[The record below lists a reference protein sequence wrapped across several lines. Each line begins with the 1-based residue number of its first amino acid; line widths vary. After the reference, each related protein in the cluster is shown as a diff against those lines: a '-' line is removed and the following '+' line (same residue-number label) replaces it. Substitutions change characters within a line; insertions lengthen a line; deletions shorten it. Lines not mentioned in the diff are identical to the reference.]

1 MSTDRSDRSEER
13 EKIRARADAHTWTSA
28 SVGRECV
35 VLIEPDEAEAGR
47 VEAELTARGVR
58 VLTFATPWRALAHLG
73 AEPAAVVVV
82 SAGLGPLLLGEIV
95 EAIRDET
102 DHLALI
108 AYSPADTETIG
119 PAVAAG
125 GRPVVVLPYDS
136 SELIRVIGAVLPS
149 LPPPTEVQ
157 IGRLSVVPEWHDAS
171 VDGAGLD
178 LSPLEFRVLVELVR
192 RGGRAAT
199 RDALVAAAWDVVPNQ
214 PSNLL
219 TAAVKRVRHKFEAAG
234 VGNAV
239 ETVRGVGYRLNT
251 QTLGSRDQAG
261 KTPIS
266 AMSRSTRIE
275 ISSTIRRTS

>member
-1 MSTDRSDRSEER
+1 MSADRSGER
-13 EKIRARADAHTWTSA
+13 EKIRARADARTWASA
-28 SVGRECV
+28 TIGRECV

-47 VEAELTARGVR
+47 VKAELTARGVR

-73 AEPAAVVVV
+73 FEPAAVVVV
-82 SAGLGPLLLGEIV
+82 SVRLGALLLGEIV

-102 DHLALI
+102 DHLVLV
-108 AYSPADTETIG
+108 AYSPNDTETIG

-125 GRPVVVLPYDS
+125 GRPLVVLPYDT

-149 LPPPTEVQ
+149 LPPPTEVK
-157 IGRLSVVPEWHDAS
+157 IGRLSVVPEWQDAS

-199 RDALVAAAWDVVPNQ
+199 RDALVAAAWDVIPNQ

-219 TAAVKRVRHKFEAAG
+219 TAAVKRVRHKFEVLG
-234 VGNAV
+234 IRNAV

-251 QTLGSRDQAG
+251 QTLVPRDQAR

>member
-1 MSTDRSDRSEER
+1 MSTDRSEER
-13 EKIRARADAHTWTSA
+13 EKIRARADARTWTSA
-28 SVGRECV
+28 SAGRECV

-47 VEAELTARGVR
+47 VETELTARGVR

-82 SAGLGPLLLGEIV
+82 SARLGALLLGEIV

-102 DHLALI
+102 DHLVLI
-108 AYSPADTETIG
+108 AYSPDDTETVG

-125 GRPVVVLPYDS
+125 GRPLVVLPYDAG
-136 SELIRVIGAVLPS
+136 ELIRVIGAVLPS
-149 LPPPTEVQ
+149 LPPPTEVK
-157 IGRLSVVPEWHDAS
+157 IGRLSVVPEWQDAS
-171 VDGAGLD
+171 VEGASLD
-178 LSPLEFRVLVELVR
+178 LSPLEFRILVELVR
-192 RGGRAAT
+192 RGGRAAA
-199 RDALVAAAWDVVPNQ
+199 REALVAAAWDVVPNH
-214 PSNLL
+214 PGNLL
-219 TAAVKRVRHKFEAAG
+219 TAAVKRVRRKFEAVG
-234 VGNAV
+234 VRDAV

-251 QTLGSRDQAG
+251 QALVSGDQPR

>member
-1 MSTDRSDRSEER
+1 MSTDRSEEH
-13 EKIRARADAHTWTSA
+13 EKIRARADARMWASA
-28 SVGRECV
+28 TIGRECV
-35 VLIEPDEAEAGR
+35 VLIDPDEAEADR
-47 VEAELTARGVR
+47 VATELTARGVR

-82 SAGLGPLLLGEIV
+82 SAGLGALLLGEIV

-102 DHLALI
+102 DHLVLI
-108 AYSPADTETIG
+108 AYSPDDTETIG

-125 GRPVVVLPYDS
+125 GRPLVVLPYDAG
-136 SELIRVIGAVLPS
+136 ELIRVIGAVLPS
-149 LPPPTEVQ
+149 LPPPTEVT
-157 IGRLSVVPEWHDAS
+157 IGRLSVVPEWQDAS
-171 VDGAGLD
+171 VDGTGLD
-178 LSPLEFRVLVELVR
+178 LSPLEFRVLAELVR

-219 TAAVKRVRHKFEAAG
+219 TAAVKRVRHKLET
-234 VGNAV
+234 VGIRNAV

-251 QTLGSRDQAG
+251 QALESRDQAR

>member
-1 MSTDRSDRSEER
+1 MSTDRSEER
-13 EKIRARADAHTWTSA
+13 EKIRARADAHTWTSVA
-28 SVGRECV
+28 SGRECV
-35 VLIEPDEAEAGR
+35 VLIEPDQAEAHR

-102 DHLALI
+102 DHLVLV
-108 AYSPADTETIG
+108 AYSPDDTETIG
-119 PAVAAG
+119 SAVAAG
-125 GRPVVVLPYDS
+125 GRPLVVLPYDAG
-136 SELIRVIGAVLPS
+136 ELIRVIGAVLPS
-149 LPPPTEVQ
+149 LPPPTEVK
-157 IGRLSVVPEWHDAS
+157 IGRLSVIPEWQDAS

-178 LSPLEFRVLVELVR
+178 LSPLEFRLLVELVR

-199 RDALVAAAWDVVPNQ
+199 RDALVAAAWDVVPNE

-219 TAAVKRVRHKFEAAG
+219 TAAVKRVRHKFEAVG
-234 VGNAV
+234 VWNAV

-251 QTLGSRDQAG
+251 QALVSQDQGRKA
-261 KTPIS
+261 PIS

-275 ISSTIRRTS
+275 ISSTIRRTP